1 MSRHNMRFSL
11 RIGIVCFLLLFCGS
25 GVVAIGDKE
34 FPKDDSV
41 ASANVSRRIDELAL
55 AVLKKKG
62 ITPSE
67 KCSDEVFIRRVFL
80 DVIGTIPPPQQV
92 RGFLANKDP
101 LKRAR
106 LIDTLLE
113 RDEFAEYWGLKW
125 GDLLRIKAE
134 FPSNL
139 WPNAVQAYD
148 RWVRESLRQNK
159 HYDQFVRE
167 LLTASGSNFRDP
179 PANFY
184 RAFQGRTPR
193 QIADN
198 VALLFMGVRLDKAGL
213 TEDQILGLSAFFAKV
228 GYKGTDEWKEEIVFF
243 NPAGQL
249 TNAATGGKPVIPQ
262 TPDGR
267 VFTLAADQDPR
278 VAFAEWLTAPDNPWF
293 ARCIVNRVWYWLLG
307 RGLVHEPD
315 DMRASNPPWSPELL
329 AYLEKELVT
338 HHFDLKHIYRVIL
351 NSDTYQRSSVPTDGN
366 IGDRDG
372 FSRYRIRRLDAE
384 PLLDAINQ
392 ITGGGEKY
400 TSNIPEPFTFL
411 PDDQRA
417 ITLSDGSIESP
428 FLELFGRPAR
438 NTSYESERSSVPSV
452 FQVQHLL
459 NSSHVQKKIE
469 KSGVLRQLVNQ
480 KKPVV
485 AVPVKAAAGATNAI
499 STPSRL
505 GGDASPSSK
514 AGTGVDVSKP
524 IEATP
529 VVENAALIEE
539 LYLRILSRFPTPQE
553 IQVANEYLKSSK
565 RPLTDSVCDLVWAL
579 INTAEFSLKH

>member
-1 MSRHNMRFSL
+1 MEGMSRQNRRFAM
-11 RIGIVCFLLLFCGS
+11 RIGIVCLLLLFCRS
-25 GVVAIGDKE
+25 GLSAIGDKA
-34 FPKDDSV
+34 FPNDDPV
-41 ASANVSRRIDELAL
+41 ALVNASHRLDELVL
-55 AVLKKKG
+55 VTLKKRG
-62 ITPSE
+62 ISPSE

-80 DVIGTIPPPQQV
+80 DVIGTLPPPQRV

-101 LKRAR
+101 RKRAR

-113 RDEFAEYWGLKW
+113 RDEFADYWGLKW

-159 HYDQFVRE
+159 PYDLFVRE

-198 VALLFMGVRLDKAGL
+198 VALLFMGVRLEKAGL
-213 TEDQILGLSAFFAKV
+213 TDEQILGLSAFFAKV

-243 NPAGQL
+243 NPEGAL
-249 TNAATGGKPVIPQ
+249 TNSATGGKPVVPR

-267 VFTLAADQDPR
+267 VFKLAADQDPR
-278 VAFAEWLTAPDNPWF
+278 VAFAEWLTAPKNPWF
-293 ARCIVNRVWYWLLG
+293 ARCIVNRIWCWLLG

-329 AYLEKELVT
+329 AYLEKELVA
-338 HHFDLKHIYRVIL
+338 HHFDLKHIYRLIL
-351 NSDTYQRSSVPTDGN
+351 NSDTYQRSSIPTDGN
-366 IGDRDG
+366 REDREG
-372 FSRYRIRRLDAE
+372 FSRYRVRRLEAE

-392 ITGGGEKY
+392 ITGGSEKY

-438 NTSYESERSSVPSV
+438 NTSYESERSSAPSV
-452 FQVQHLL
+452 FQAQHLL
-459 NSSHVQKKIE
+459 NSSHIQRKIDR
-469 KSGVLRQLVNQ
+469 SGPLKQLVNQ
-480 KKPVV
+480 KKPAVAISGKTVV
-485 AVPVKAAAGATNAI
+485 DGKGQGKQTNAV
-499 STPSRL
+499 
-505 GGDASPSSK
+505 A
-514 AGTGVDVSKP
+514 AVNKP
-524 IEATP
+524 IEVAP
-529 VVENAALIEE
+529 VAENANLVGE
-539 LYLRILSRFPTPQE
+539 LYLRILSRFPTQQE
-553 IQVANEYLKSSK
+553 LQMADEYLKSAK
-565 RPLTDSVCDLVWAL
+565 RPLADSVCDLAWVL